1 MNFRS
6 MRKEHCEIVAED
18 KHYFARGVFEIGFIC
33 VSDLRIY
40 VRHIKME
47 LAAEA
52 CNFNIHTSSRPSNYG
67 LFMALKLCSKMWM
80 KEEEN
85 EQRQQ

>member
-1 MNFRS
+1 MCNLVTNYPYLLHKIGFVDS
-6 MRKEHCEIVAED
+6 QTHTTVVAKD
-18 KHYFARGVFEIGFIC
+18 KHFLARAVFEIGFTR

-67 LFMALKLCSKMWM
+67 LFMAL
-80 KEEEN
+80 N
-85 EQRQQ
+85 